1 MRTIRKILTALL
13 IAISAGFL
21 FGGASTTAIAAE
33 TAAGVNAAI
42 DSLKK
47 MIPEAI
53 QIAAEGT
60 DQEGLVQKI
69 NEIKQMAKEITGDAI
84 GAKLQNFQSAVRMA
98 RGKAK
103 RGDLAGAEESLKE
116 ALKILNT
123 FPRA

>member
-1 MRTIRKILTALL
+1 MRTIRKIFTALL

>member
-42 DSLKK
+42 DALKK

-60 DQEGLVQKI
+60 DQEGLVKKI
-69 NEIKQMAKEITGDAI
+69 NEIKQIAKEITGDAI